1 MNAPSSQLN
10 PRGRICPDAVRTHN
24 SRFATFLQEH
34 YQMSLAVWKAVKSG
48 VDLGAIILAI
58 YAMQLGADPVVAIIA
73 AVAIIQGPEILEY
86 LAVREDYVEFQE
98 RKGNADGEEAD
109 D

>member
-58 YAMQLGADPVVAIIA
+58 YAMQLGAEPVVAIVA
-73 AVAIIQGPEILEY
+73 AVIIIQGPEILEY
-86 LAVREDYVEFQE
+86 LAVREDYVEF
-98 RKGNADGEEAD
+98 EEHKHAMEND
-109 D
+109 SED